1 MNKENKNIVVKQEV
15 IPEYSSGSS
24 THAVAHEMTQRQAL
38 KTLKQIQGL
47 SNFISRGFTL
57 IELLVVVLIIGI
69 LAAIALPQYQKA
81 IMKSR
86 FSTLKPI
93 AKSVK
98 DAQEIY
104 YMRNGQYATQA
115 QLADL
120 DVGVPANAGITF
132 SDTAKHDFVR
142 ATHNGLPHNSYV
154 AYLDHSENFAGNIY
168 CEALTGDTNA
178 EQLCVAEGGTA
189 GPTNGNYTLYLL
201 SGNSTGQFTSSFNSP
216 QITNIKALY
225 QAFADCGST
234 NCIFDELHFLE
245 NFLEENGIT
254 TSFFG
259 IGIADAAW
267 RTDDAFYVFDEN
279 GILTVTQT
287 DNTQLKIVYREDNNL
302 TTNPTVSCSGPS
314 CTDICGSS
322 NCSRSFNDW

>member
-15 IPEYSSGSS
+15 IPEFSSGSS
-24 THAVAHEMTQRQAL
+24 THAVTHEMTKRQAL

-168 CEALTGDTNA
+168 CEACDADENA
-178 EQLCVAEGGTA
+178 TSLCVAEGGTDEIA
-189 GPTNGNYTLYLL
+189 NGNCTLYLL
-201 SGNSTGQFTSSFNSP
+201 SGKSSGSFVTALAPSTGTCKFNPGFTCNFYTLDNGHTVELRFLSGTIRVAEYDESGV
-216 QITNIKALY
+216 ALSGALGEGAIY
-225 QAFADCGST
+225 A
-234 NCIFDELHFLE
+234 
-245 NFLEENGIT
+245 ENGECIE
-254 TSFFG
+254 
-259 IGIADAAW
+259 
-267 RTDDAFYVFDEN
+267 AFCDGMNFCDLY
-279 GILTVTQT
+279 
-287 DNTQLKIVYREDNNL
+287 
-302 TTNPTVSCSGPS
+302 PTL
-314 CTDICGSS
+314 DICQ
-322 NCSRSFNDW
+322 

>member
-1 MNKENKNIVVKQEV
+1 MPVGQVR
-15 IPEYSSGSS
+15 G
-24 THAVAHEMTQRQAL
+24 A
-38 KTLKQIQGL
+38 
-47 SNFISRGFTL
+47 GFTL

-120 DVGVPANAGITF
+120 DVGVPANAGITI

-142 ATHNGLPHNSYV
+142 ATHTGLPHNSYV

-168 CEALTGDTNA
+168 CEACDGDENA
-178 EQLCVAEGGTA
+178 TALCAAEGGKDGIA
-189 GPTNGNYTLYLL
+189 NGNCTLYLL
-201 SGNSTGQFTSSFNSP
+201 SGNGTGSFTSPGKTITSAVTGACSFWVPEGNC
-216 QITNIKALY
+216 TTY
-225 QAFADCGST
+225 TYADGTSVEHLSSGAVAGAVSHVYNAQGEDVATLAWNGGFCEST
-234 NCIFDELHFLE
+234 NGSSYC
-245 NFLEENGIT
+245 
-254 TSFFG
+254 
-259 IGIADAAW
+259 
-267 RTDDAFYVFDEN
+267 
-279 GILTVTQT
+279 
-287 DNTQLKIVYREDNNL
+287 EDNSFVPQETL
-302 TTNPTVSCSGPS
+302 FCDMFPE
-314 CTDICGSS
+314 ICAYQS
-322 NCSRSFNDW
+322 